1 MSSKKTNWKQLY
13 ENMPSNSSK
22 NKDSVFKPSKI
33 EIKNYGDKGVF
44 EKEKTEFLKK
54 KKRRYKSKKEDS
66 SLPASMKGLI
76 SKYADVMVNV
86 GASDLTKYAEYK
98 KYNKNQKKKGK

>member
-22 NKDSVFKPSKI
+22 SKDSVFKPSKI
-33 EIKNYGDKGVF
+33 DIKNYGEKGVF

-54 KKRRYKSKKEDS
+54 KTRRYKSKKEDS
-66 SLPASMKGLI
+66 SLPSSMKNLI

-86 GASDLTKYAEYK
+86 GASHVAKYEDYK
-98 KYNKNQKKKGK
+98 KSNKNKKGKK

>member
-1 MSSKKTNWKQLY
+1 MSSKKQNWNKLY
-13 ENMPSNSSK
+13 ENMPSNK

-33 EIKNYGDKGVF
+33 DIKNYGENGVL

-54 KKRRYKSKKEDS
+54 KRRRYKSKKEDS
-66 SLPASMKGLI
+66 SLPTSMKNLI
-76 SKYADVMVNV
+76 AKYADVMANV

-98 KYNKNQKKKGK
+98 KYNKKTRNKSK